1 MSMSVPSMTLYY
13 NAASPFARKVL
24 ILLHETGQTGRV
36 TLKPVNV
43 TPVDPH
49 AEVCHDNPCGK
60 IPALCLADDNVI
72 HDSRVI
78 LDYLDHQHVG
88 NPLIPRDGS
97 ARWRRLTLASLAD
110 ALLDA
115 ALLIRYETFLR
126 PEEKRWDEWV
136 DNQSEKIS
144 RSLAYFE
151 TEAVTEL
158 SAHFDIASI
167 SLASALGYLD
177 FRQPNLGWRSS
188 YPRLASW
195 YYEVSQRPS
204 MLETQPPA

>member
-1 MSMSVPSMTLYY
+1 MTLYY
-13 NAASPFARKVL
+13 NTASPFARKVL
-24 ILLHETGQTGRV
+24 VLLHETGQTARV
-36 TLKPVNV
+36 NLKPVTV
-43 TPVDPH
+43 TPVTPDP
-49 AEVCHDNPCGK
+49 AVCHDNPCGK
-60 IPALCLADDNVI
+60 IPALCLADNNVI

-88 NPLIPRDGS
+88 NPLIPHDGS

-110 ALLDA
+110 AVLDA
-115 ALLIRYETFLR
+115 ALLMRYETFLR
-126 PEEKRWDEWV
+126 PEEKRWGEWV
-136 DNQSEKIS
+136 DNQGEKIS

-158 SAHFDIASI
+158 SSHFDIASI
-167 SLASALGYLD
+167 SVACALGYLD

-188 YPRLASW
+188 YPRLANW

>member
-1 MSMSVPSMTLYY
+1 MSSPSMTLYY
-13 NAASPFARKVL
+13 SPASPFARKVL
-24 ILLHETGQTGRV
+24 ILLHETGQTARV
-36 TLKPVNV
+36 SLNAVNV
-43 TPVDPH
+43 TPVNPH
-49 AEVCHDNPCGK
+49 AELCHDNPSGK
-60 IPALCLADDNVI
+60 IPALCLADGNVL

-110 ALLDA
+110 AVLDA
-115 ALLIRYETFLR
+115 AVLIRYETFLR
-126 PEEKRWDEWV
+126 PEEKRWDEWL
-136 DNQSEKIS
+136 DNQHEKIS

-158 SAHFDIASI
+158 SSHFDIASI

-195 YYEVSQRPS
+195 YYEVSQRSS

>member
-1 MSMSVPSMTLYY
+1 MSAPSMTLYY
-13 NAASPFARKVL
+13 NTASPFARKVL
-24 ILLHETGQTGRV
+24 VLLHETGQTARV
-36 TLKPVNV
+36 NLKPVTV
-43 TPVDPH
+43 TPVAPDS
-49 AEVCHDNPCGK
+49 AVCHDNPCGK
-60 IPALCLADDNVI
+60 IPALCLADNNVI

-88 NPLIPRDGS
+88 NPLIPHDGS

-110 ALLDA
+110 AVLDA
-115 ALLIRYETFLR
+115 ALLMRYETFLR
-126 PEEKRWDEWV
+126 PEEKRWGEWV
-136 DNQSEKIS
+136 DNQGEKIS

-158 SAHFDIASI
+158 SSHFDIASI
-167 SLASALGYLD
+167 SVACALGYLD
-177 FRQPNLGWRSS
+177 FRQPDLGWRSS

-195 YYEVSQRPS
+195 YREVSERPS

>member
-1 MSMSVPSMTLYY
+1 MSAPSMTLYY

-36 TLKPVNV
+36 GLRPVTV
-43 TPVDPH
+43 TPVTPDSDL
-49 AEVCHDNPCGK
+49 CHNNPSGK

-110 ALLDA
+110 AVLDA
-115 ALLIRYETFLR
+115 AVLIRYETFLR
-126 PEEKRWDEWV
+126 PEEKRWGEWI

-158 SAHFDIASI
+158 SASFDIASI
-167 SLASALGYLD
+167 SLACALAYLD
-177 FRQPNLGWRSS
+177 FRQPDLGWRSS
-188 YPRLASW
+188 YPRLANW

-204 MLETQPPA
+204 MLETQPTA